1 MQSEY
6 RDQLI
11 ETIFQAHYI
20 KFALQNQSKALKIFG
35 ISAPTLKEFVTTDK
49 DLLRKIDRKP
59 CDDYL
64 LDVLGLGISKK

>member
-6 RDQLI
+6 KDQLV
-11 ETIFQAHYI
+11 ECIFQAHYI
-20 KFALQNQSKALKIFG
+20 KYALHDQAKILKIYG

-59 CDDYL
+59 ADDFI
-64 LDVLGLGISKK
+64 LDVLGQGR